1 MKKTL
6 VGLCILIYQL
16 VGIQTAY
23 AFLQPVPGY
32 VGDGSLYVETD
43 SILRNG
49 NSATLIF
56 VENFNQ
62 TQAYGSKTYL
72 SKATEIRV
80 DCTDKRVFALGEGFY
95 SQASMQGV
103 LLGRFPLRDE
113 FGSTPAEGSWNF
125 NLIKIGCGFA
135 L

>member
-1 MKKTL
+1 MNKIL
-6 VGLCILIYQL
+6 AGLFILIYQL
-16 VGIQTAY
+16 VGIQTAH
-23 AFLQPVPGY
+23 AFLQSVPGY
-32 VGDGSLYVETD
+32 VGDGSLFVETD
-43 SILRNG
+43 SIIRNG

-56 VENFNQ
+56 VESFNQ
-62 TQAYGSKTYL
+62 PQAYGSKTYL

-95 SQASMQGV
+95 SQPGMQGV

-125 NLIKIGCGFA
+125 NLIKLGCGFA